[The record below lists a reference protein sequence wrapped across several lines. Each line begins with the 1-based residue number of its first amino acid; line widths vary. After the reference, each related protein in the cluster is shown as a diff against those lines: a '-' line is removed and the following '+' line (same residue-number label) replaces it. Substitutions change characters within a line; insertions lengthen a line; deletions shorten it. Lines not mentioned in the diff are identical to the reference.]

1 MKSTENLES
10 DEVLWNEIVK
20 DNQGAFAALYHKYSN
35 SVFTATL
42 NLIKDRNCSE
52 DIIQE
57 VFTTIWV
64 KRKELEIS
72 NIRGYLYRAARNK
85 VIDLLRSKKVHI
97 RIEEVKDLIAR
108 EQTDS
113 SLLQKEVN
121 DLLNQGIKE
130 LPQRCGEILFLK
142 KEEQLSNH
150 EIAQRLKISPKTVEN
165 QTTIAIKKLKIALS
179 NKLDILMFIIFYI
192 F

>member
-121 DLLNQGIKE
+121 DLLNLSKSC
-130 LPQRCGEILFLK
+130 LNAVVRFSSFFK
-142 KEEQLSNH
+142 K
-150 EIAQRLKISPKTVEN
+150 RISVIMKLHKDSKYRPKP
-165 QTTIAIKKLKIALS
+165 
-179 NKLDILMFIIFYI
+179 
-192 F
+192 